1 MTARATGPFDVR
13 MAPLATH
20 ADPPVLGRMSLDK
33 QYHGDLQGTSLG
45 EMLSFVSPVVGSAG
59 YVAMERVDGTLHG
72 RAGTF
77 VLQHSGLM
85 DRGKPSLAIHVVADS
100 GTGQLEGLSGT
111 MTIIIT
117 EGKHAYEFHYTLP
130 GS

>member
-1 MTARATGPFDVR
+1 

-33 QYHGDLQGTSLG
+33 QYHGDLQATSAG
-45 EMLSFVSPVVGSAG
+45 KMLSFVPPVEGSAG

-85 DRGKPSLAIHVVADS
+85 DRGHRSLAIHVVPDS
-100 GTGQLEGLSGT
+100 GTGQPEGLSGT
-111 MTIIIT
+111 MTIIIP